1 MTPVFYNKDVIRNK
15 ANHSKNQKKKKKE
28 RLKMIKIDEKYYIT
42 ADAMCYTVSK
52 IKHNK
57 VKNTD
62 TFVPVSYH
70 RTLEEC
76 LYKIINVKEREY
88 IANNS
93 ADIDTALKHFRE
105 LLEEYKD
112 IFDKIDPE
120 KLNINAIQNE
130 GDNEASDDTADENS
144 EAE

>member
-1 MTPVFYNKDVIRNK
+1 
-15 ANHSKNQKKKKKE
+15 
-28 RLKMIKIDEKYYIT
+28 MIKIDEKYYIT

-76 LYKIINVKEREY
+76 LYKIINIKEREY
-88 IANNS
+88 IATNS
-93 ADIDTALKHFRE
+93 VDIDNALKRFRE

-112 IFDKIDPE
+112 IFDKIDLE
-120 KLNINAIQNE
+120 KLNISAIQ
-130 GDNEASDDTADENS
+130 AENS
-144 EAE
+144 KEDSEVGSENDSERE

>member
-1 MTPVFYNKDVIRNK
+1 
-15 ANHSKNQKKKKKE
+15 
-28 RLKMIKIDEKYYIT
+28 MIKIDEKYYIT

-52 IKHNK
+52 IKHNN

-76 LYKIINVKEREY
+76 LYKIINIKEREY
-88 IANNS
+88 AANNS
-93 ADIDTALKHFRE
+93 VDIDTALKHFRE

-130 GDNEASDDTADENS
+130 DNVKTSDDVTNEDSEN
-144 EAE
+144 E